1 MGTCINDSLVT
12 VKCKGIET
20 VIPKIVDVYNNQM
33 GVVDRSDQMLMS
45 YEVEQNHI
53 KKWYIK
59 QFMHLI
65 NVATSYSH
73 ILHKKK
79 GGKLNP
85 LEFRKKLVKLYLY
98 LKSTVTVVR
107 LQQHGEDEK
116 VIKIIPC
123 NLQTDISQ
131 RI

>member
-12 VKCKGIET
+12 VKCRGIET

-73 ILHKKK
+73 ILRKKK

-85 LEFRKKLVKLYLY
+85 LEFRKKLVKLCLY

-107 LQQHGEDEK
+107 LQQHGEVEK
-116 VIKIIPC
+116 I
-123 NLQTDISQ
+123 
-131 RI
+131 

>member
-33 GVVDRSDQMLMS
+33 GVVDRSDQK
-45 YEVEQNHI
+45 QNHI

-131 RI
+131 SI

>member
-1 MGTCINDSLVT
+1 MG
-12 VKCKGIET
+12 G
-20 VIPKIVDVYNNQM
+20 
-33 GVVDRSDQMLMS
+33 VDRSDQMLTS
-45 YEVEQNHI
+45 YEVERKRV
-53 KKWYIK
+53 KKWYKK

-65 NVATSYSH
+65 NVATFNSH

-107 LQQHGEDEK
+107 LQQHGEVEK
-116 VIKIIPC
+116 I
-123 NLQTDISQ
+123 
-131 RI
+131 